1 MLKHTAVVRP
11 SGWRRKASKER
22 CFMAGLCHC
31 ILCKDT
37 DQFSAACLSADDGL
51 HDELPKGS
59 ALNAVN
65 TEGYRNDE
73 FKAIHIIADAV
84 VLPDMTAYT
93 LLFQNAVLEYSLDS
107 LAHIAAEHIIHV
119 GNLLHGHPYSIGRHG
134 YRSALADSY
143 NSSVH
148 FPIVFSFDNLF
159 LSRLAI
165 SLSMS
170 FEIFCSV
177 TCA

>member
-1 MLKHTAVVRP
+1 MFAGYHLCYLYKSNTMLKHTAVVRP

-73 FKAIHIIADAV
+73 FKTIHSIADAV
-84 VLPDMTAYT
+84 VLPDMTAFT
-93 LLFQNAVLEYSLDS
+93 
-107 LAHIAAEHIIHV
+107 
-119 GNLLHGHPYSIGRHG
+119 
-134 YRSALADSY
+134 
-143 NSSVH
+143 
-148 FPIVFSFDNLF
+148 
-159 LSRLAI
+159 
-165 SLSMS
+165 
-170 FEIFCSV
+170 
-177 TCA
+177 

>member
-1 MLKHTAVVRP
+1 MCSPYGLYKSNTMLKHTAVVRP

-31 ILCKDT
+31 VLCKDT
-37 DQFSAACLSADDGL
+37 DQFSAACLSADDRL

-107 LAHIAAEHIIHV
+107 LAHIVAEYIIHV
-119 GNLLHGHPYSIGRHG
+119 GKPLISLIM
-134 YRSALADSY
+134 
-143 NSSVH
+143 SVH
-148 FPIVFSFDNLF
+148 CESSIIQSEVSTILWLFS
-159 LSRLAI
+159 S
-165 SLSMS
+165 
-170 FEIFCSV
+170 
-177 TCA
+177 

>member
-1 MLKHTAVVRP
+1 MKIWITRHGQT
-11 SGWRRKASKER
+11 
-22 CFMAGLCHC
+22 
-31 ILCKDT
+31 
-37 DQFSAACLSADDGL
+37 
-51 HDELPKGS
+51 
-59 ALNAVN
+59 ALNKQKLMQGL
-65 TEGYRNDE
+65 TDE
-73 FKAIHIIADAV
+73 PLNETGIQQAKEARKKIGDIHFDAV
-84 VLPDMTAYT
+84 YASPLQRAIQTASIIGNVDQKDVKIDSRIIEVDFGNYELRSYFKLGLKMTSYWAFPELLPNPKSVESVKSM
-93 LLFQNAVLEYSLDS
+93 V
-107 LAHIAAEHIIHV
+107 
-119 GNLLHGHPYSIGRHG
+119 GRHG
-134 YRSALADSY
+134 YRSALADCY

>member
-1 MLKHTAVVRP
+1 MLHHYILRPQADQLRAV
-11 SGWRRKASKER
+11 
-22 CFMAGLCHC
+22 GL
-31 ILCKDT
+31 L
-37 DQFSAACLSADDGL
+37 FDDGL

-84 VLPDMTAYT
+84 VLPDMTTHT
-93 LLFQNAVLEYSLDS
+93 LLFQNAVLEYSLAS